1 MIAPSLIQG
10 KCNNTYIVEIE
21 SAKYIYRQNRLFESN
36 SNTAVICNEAHFR
49 GIAPYIY
56 TQTPNETLMQYIGGI
71 HKNKLDKT
79 DAISLANAL
88 KQLHS
93 IPIQKSY
100 SILSHLKN
108 QSTKLKELLSKAKQ
122 YSSNMAI
129 CHNDLNQNN
138 VLWQEDR
145 VYLIDFDFAGV
156 NDIYFD
162 IAGVILEFELDAKTK
177 NIFLEAYFNDLSYDI
192 PKLELYIQIYS
203 EFWKQWR
210 DELSLRC

>member
-1 MIAPSLIQG
+1 MLYLNEIQG
-10 KCNNTYIVEIE
+10 KCNNTYIVEID

-56 TQTPNETLMQYIGGI
+56 TQTSNETLMQYICGI
-71 HKNKLDKT
+71 HKSKLDKT
-79 DAISLANAL
+79 DTISLANAL

-122 YSSNMAI
+122 YSSNIAI

-138 VLWQEDR
+138 ILWQEDR

-162 IAGVILEFELDAKTK
+162 IAGVILELSWIAK
-177 NIFLEAYFNDLSYDI
+177 
-192 PKLELYIQIYS
+192 
-203 EFWKQWR
+203 
-210 DELSLRC
+210 